1 MSENFKIHLIG
12 GPGHGMEFDKEY
24 SGPAERVF
32 NYDEL
37 EGATGKHT
45 RHEYRL
51 TKLTNNRLE
60 YTWVWKD
67 RLTAIKELDKN
78 ILKTID
84 SVLVRLDTTE
94 KLMKDLSNVTDELS
108 QFVSRMHTD
117 MGNLFSSQAEVM
129 TAINEHI
136 SSFEFRIAD
145 HTGRLDGQ
153 RSNIDRHDR
162 QIEQLTKAVNSL
174 VENSL
179 FGKPAVVTNAQVEK
193 IRRAKVDTSPG
204 SSGMTFD
211 ETESRR
217 PTEITFTAAEVY
229 ELQQI
234 VYWAESD
241 ALDRAL
247 DTSISWKKMFKLM
260 DEWHKKRPPM
270 LNPAT
275 KKKLNMIKDPS

>member
-1 MSENFKIHLIG
+1 MSANFENYKVHLIG

-37 EGATGKHT
+37 EGSTGKHF

-51 TKLTNNRLE
+51 TKVTNNRLE

-67 RLTAIKELDKN
+67 NDAMPPLKTPTFPSDPMTAIKELDQN
-78 ILKTID
+78 ISETVESI
-84 SVLVRLDTTE
+84 LVR
-94 KLMKDLSNVTDELS
+94 
-108 QFVSRMHTD
+108 
-117 MGNLFSSQAEVM
+117 
-129 TAINEHI
+129 IN
-136 SSFEFRIAD
+136 
-145 HTGRLDGQ
+145 T
-153 RSNIDRHDR
+153 HDR

-234 VYWAESD
+234 VYWAESN
-241 ALDRAL
+241 ALDKAL
-247 DTSISWKKMFKLM
+247 DLNISWGASFDLM

-270 LNPAT
+270 LNPAA